1 MLENLLHTLLNY
13 ALTYGGRLLIA
24 AIVLIVGFWLTGVVL
39 TKLKKGKLADK
50 LEDTVE
56 SFVFNFINI
65 ALKAIIII
73 TAIGILGVPMASV
86 ITVLATAG
94 AAVGL
99 ALQGSLSNLAGG
111 IMLVVFKPFR
121 VGDYIESQGVSGS
134 VEEITIMYTVLNTP
148 DNKVVSLP
156 NGALMNSTITN
167 YSKKDLRRVDLT
179 FSVSYDSDIDRVRD
193 ILNSIASAHP
203 LVLKDPAA
211 AVVFTKQGDSALEFA
226 VRAWAKNGDY
236 WTVYFDIN
244 EAVKKAFDKMGIEI
258 PYPQMDVHVKN
269 DK

>member
-1 MLENLLHTLLNY
+1 MNTLILADFVRSRPCAADNDGLLLDFIPFRKNSVTETDAKEIRNALPAENLRFGFFDRPSLNQLLY
-13 ALTYGGRLLIA
+13 LLSEDLINGAVIA
-24 AIVLIVGFWLTGVVL
+24 
-39 TKLKKGKLADK
+39 
-50 LEDTVE
+50 
-56 SFVFNFINI
+56 NI
-65 ALKAIIII
+65 A
-73 TAIGILGVPMASV
+73 
-86 ITVLATAG
+86 
-94 AAVGL
+94 
-99 ALQGSLSNLAGG
+99 
-111 IMLVVFKPFR
+111 
-121 VGDYIESQGVSGS
+121 E
-134 VEEITIMYTVLNTP
+134 
-148 DNKVVSLP
+148 
-156 NGALMNSTITN
+156 
-167 YSKKDLRRVDLT
+167 KDLRRVDLT

-211 AVVFTKQGDSALEFA
+211 AVVFTKQGDSALEFT